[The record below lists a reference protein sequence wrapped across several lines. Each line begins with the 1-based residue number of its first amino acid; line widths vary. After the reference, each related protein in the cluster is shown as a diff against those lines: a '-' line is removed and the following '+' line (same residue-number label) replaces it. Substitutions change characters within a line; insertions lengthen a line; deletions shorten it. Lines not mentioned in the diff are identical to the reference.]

1 MNGDIE
7 LEIGPGS
14 EPGSYEVRVISA
26 AAGGSSSGTLVLDVA
41 DMLSRRDLLEAV
53 VLASAVP
60 RRAVSAAEQPVR
72 EVGRQLFQALFAGPV
87 YGMYRASLGA
97 AQQRGKR
104 LRVVLRLTAPE
115 LAALPWETLFDPE
128 TETYLCRQEPLVR
141 HVPAPYTADPLEVRP
156 PLRILGLVASPRD
169 LPPLDVEAEKSHL
182 AEALATPIA
191 DGLVEVVWV
200 PTATWAGVQT
210 RLLAGE
216 WHVLH
221 FVGHGGY
228 DTRTDE
234 GLLAL
239 VGEDGQADLIEAGRL
254 ADLLG
259 EAQPAPRLVM
269 LNSCSSGQTGAKD
282 VFSGTAATLV
292 RSGISAVAAMQFA
305 VSDTAAIAF
314 ARGFYTAIA
323 HGRSVDEAARSGR
336 ISILGAPHSL
346 EWLTPVL
353 YVRGQATQLFTMT
366 APPEPSRQTPAQ
378 APAAQEEQSLATT
391 QPPPPP
397 DAVKPPPASTRTY
410 ETARRTWAG
419 LRAMYDEARATGA
432 SKPAPER
439 GRRHGQA
446 PASGTGWVR
455 TSERFRDPTTGKI
468 MRVWIDP
475 EDQSRHYVPEDN

>member
-1 MNGDIE
+1 
-7 LEIGPGS
+7 
-14 EPGSYEVRVISA
+14 
-26 AAGGSSSGTLVLDVA
+26 
-41 DMLSRRDLLEAV
+41 
-53 VLASAVP
+53 
-60 RRAVSAAEQPVR
+60 
-72 EVGRQLFQALFAGPV
+72 
-87 YGMYRASLGA
+87 
-97 AQQRGKR
+97 
-104 LRVVLRLTAPE
+104 
-115 LAALPWETLFDPE
+115 
-128 TETYLCRQEPLVR
+128 
-141 HVPAPYTADPLEVRP
+141 
-156 PLRILGLVASPRD
+156 
-169 LPPLDVEAEKSHL
+169 
-182 AEALATPIA
+182 
-191 DGLVEVVWV
+191 VEVVWV

-210 RLLAGE
+210 RLLAGK

-221 FVGHGGY
+221 FVGHGDY

-239 VGEDGQADLIEAGRL
+239 VGEDGRADLIEASRL

-269 LNSCSSGQTGAKD
+269 LNSCSSGQTGAQD
-282 VFSGTAATLV
+282 LFSGTAATLV

-353 YVRGQATQLFTMT
+353 YVRGRATQLFTMT
-366 APPEPSRQTPAQ
+366 GPPESSRQTPA
-378 APAAQEEQSLATT
+378 APPAVPESPSLAAT
-391 QPPPPP
+391 PPPP
-397 DAVKPPPASTRTY
+397 AATKPPASIRTY
-410 ETARRTWAG
+410 DTARRTWAG

-446 PASGTGWVR
+446 AASGTGWVR

-475 EDQSRHYVPEDN
+475 KDQSRHYVPEDDS

>member
-1 MNGDIE
+1 VNDDIE
-7 LEIGPGS
+7 LEIGSGA
-14 EPGSYEVRVISA
+14 EPGSYEVRVIRA
-26 AAGGSSSGTLVLDVA
+26 AAGGSPSGTLVLDVA
-41 DMLSRRDLLEAV
+41 DLLDRRELLEAT

-72 EVGRQLFQALFAGPV
+72 EVGRQLFEALFTGPV
-87 YGMYRASLGA
+87 YGVYRASLGVA
-97 AQQRGKR
+97 RERGR
-104 LRVVLRLTAPE
+104 PLRVVLRLTAPE

-128 TETYLCRQEPLVR
+128 NESYLCRQEPLVR

-156 PLRILGLVASPRD
+156 PLRILGLVSSPRD
-169 LPPLDVEAEKSHL
+169 LPPLDVQAEKGHL
-182 AEALATPIA
+182 DRALAGPIA
-191 DGLVEVVWV
+191 DGLVEVTWV
-200 PTATWAGVQT
+200 PTATWAGVQA

-221 FVGHGGY
+221 FVGHGDY

-239 VGEDGQADLIEAGRL
+239 VGEDGRANLIEAGRL

-259 EAQPAPRLVM
+259 EAQPVPRLVM
-269 LNSCSSGQTGAKD
+269 LNSCSSGQSGAKD
-282 VFSGTAATLV
+282 VLSGTAATLV

-353 YVRGQATQLFTMT
+353 YVRGQAIQLFTMT
-366 APPEPSRQTPAQ
+366 APPEPHGQTPAEPQ
-378 APAAQEEQSLATT
+378 AQSLATT
-391 QPPPPP
+391 PPPP
-397 DAVKPPPASTRTY
+397 AAARTY
-410 ETARRTWAG
+410 EAARRTWAG
-419 LRAMYDEARATGA
+419 LRAKYDEARATGA
-432 SKPAPER
+432 GTPPPRER

-446 PASGTGWVR
+446 PASGTGWVP

-475 EDQSRHYVPEDN
+475 KNQSRHYVPEDSG

>member
-7 LEIGPGS
+7 LEIGSGS
-14 EPGSYEVRVISA
+14 EPGSYELRVISA
-26 AAGGSSSGTLVLDVA
+26 AAGGSPSSTLVLDVA
-41 DMLSRRDLLEAV
+41 DLLSRRDLLEAT

-60 RRAVSAAEQPVR
+60 RRGVSAAEQPVR
-72 EVGRQLFQALFAGPV
+72 DVGQQLFQAVFAGPV
-87 YGMYRASLGA
+87 YGTYRASLGV

-128 TETYLCRQEPLVR
+128 RETYLCRQEPLVR
-141 HVPAPYTADPLEVRP
+141 HVPSPYTADPLEVRP
-156 PLRILGLVASPRD
+156 PLRILGLVASPLD
-169 LPPLDVEAEKSHL
+169 LPPLDVDAEKNHL
-182 AEALATPIA
+182 GEALAGPIA
-191 DGLVEVVWV
+191 DGLVEVVWI
-200 PTATWAGVQT
+200 PTATWAGVQAQ
-210 RLLAGE
+210 LLAGE

-221 FVGHGGY
+221 FVGHGDY

-239 VGEDGQADLIEAGRL
+239 VGKDGRADLIEAGRL

-314 ARGFYTAIA
+314 ASGFYTAIA

-336 ISILGAPHSL
+336 IAILGAPHSL

-366 APPEPSRQTPAQ
+366 ASPEPRGAPPAGQ
-378 APAAQEEQSLATT
+378 PITDRSPATT
-391 QPPPPP
+391 PSPPPTAP
-397 DAVKPPPASTRTY
+397 RTY

-419 LRAMYDEARATGA
+419 LRAMYDEARATGGG
-432 SKPAPER
+432 KPAAER
-439 GRRHGQA
+439 SRRHGQA
-446 PASGTGWVR
+446 PTSATDWIR

-475 EDQSRHYVPEDN
+475 KDQSRHYVPEDTG

>member
-7 LEIGPGS
+7 LEIGSGS
-14 EPGSYEVRVISA
+14 EPGSYQVRVISA

-41 DMLSRRDLLEAV
+41 DMLSRRDLLEAT

-72 EVGRQLFQALFAGPV
+72 EVGRQLFQALFTGPV
-87 YGMYRASLGA
+87 YGMYRASLGV

-156 PLRILGLVASPRD
+156 PLRILGLVASPRTCRRWM
-169 LPPLDVEAEKSHL
+169 SRRRR
-182 AEALATPIA
+182 
-191 DGLVEVVWV
+191 
-200 PTATWAGVQT
+200 ATWPRRWPRRSRTDWSKWCGSRRRPRPDADPAARGGVACAAF
-210 RLLAGE
+210 RR
-216 WHVLH
+216 
-221 FVGHGGY
+221 HGDY

-239 VGEDGQADLIEAGRL
+239 VGEDGRADLIEAGRL

-353 YVRGQATQLFTMT
+353 YVRGQATQLFTM
-366 APPEPSRQTPAQ
+366 AALPEPSRQTPV
-378 APAAQEEQSLATT
+378 E
-391 QPPPPP
+391 PPPPRKNSP
-397 DAVKPPPASTRTY
+397 W
-410 ETARRTWAG
+410 RR
-419 LRAMYDEARATGA
+419 R
-432 SKPAPER
+432 S
-439 GRRHGQA
+439 RRH
-446 PASGTGWVR
+446 
-455 TSERFRDPTTGKI
+455 PT
-468 MRVWIDP
+468 P
-475 EDQSRHYVPEDN
+475 

>member
-7 LEIGPGS
+7 LEIGSGS
-14 EPGSYEVRVISA
+14 EPGSYQVRVISA

-41 DMLSRRDLLEAV
+41 DMLGKRDLLEAV

-72 EVGRQLFQALFAGPV
+72 EVGRELFQALFAGPV

-97 AQQRGKR
+97 AQQRGQR

-156 PLRILGLVASPRD
+156 PLRILGLVASPLD
-169 LPPLDVEAEKSHL
+169 LAPLDVEEEKRHL
-182 AEALATPIA
+182 AEALAEPIA

-200 PTATWAGVQT
+200 PVATWAGVQT

-221 FVGHGGY
+221 FVGHGDY
-228 DTRTDE
+228 DKRTDE

-239 VGEDGQADLIEAGRL
+239 VGEDGRADLIEASRL

-259 EAQPAPRLVM
+259 EARPAPRLVM
-269 LNSCSSGQTGAKD
+269 LNSCSSGQTGAQD
-282 VFSGTAATLV
+282 IFSGTAATLV

-366 APPEPSRQTPAQ
+366 GPPEPPRQTPAGPSAAPESQ
-378 APAAQEEQSLATT
+378 PLAPA
-391 QPPPPP
+391 PPPT
-397 DAVKPPPASTRTY
+397 ATKPPTSIRTY

-419 LRAMYDEARATGA
+419 LRAMYDEARTTGA

-446 PASGTGWVR
+446 AASGTGWVR

-475 EDQSRHYVPEDN
+475 KDQSRHYVPEDDS

>member
-7 LEIGPGS
+7 LEIGLGP

-26 AAGGSSSGTLVLDVA
+26 AAGGSPSGTLILDVP
-41 DMLSRRDLLEAV
+41 DMLSKRDLLEAT

-169 LPPLDVEAEKSHL
+169 LPPLDIEAEKSHL
-182 AEALATPIA
+182 AEALADPIA

-210 RLLAGE
+210 RLHAGE

-221 FVGHGGY
+221 FVGHGDY

-239 VGEDGQADLIEAGRL
+239 VGADGQADLVEAGRL

-269 LNSCSSGQTGAKD
+269 LNSCSSGQTGGND

-314 ARGFYTAIA
+314 ARGFYSAIA
-323 HGRSVDEAARSGR
+323 HGRTVDEAARSGR

-353 YVRGQATQLFTMT
+353 YVRGRATQLFTMT
-366 APPEPSRQTPAQ
+366 PPEPGRQPPA
-378 APAAQEEQSLATT
+378 
-391 QPPPPP
+391 QPPPATEVPSTAITPP
-397 DAVKPPPASTRTY
+397 PPEVAKPPLASTKTY

-419 LRAMYDEARATGA
+419 LRAAYDGARAGGT
-432 SKPAPER
+432 SKPSPER

-446 PASGTGWVR
+446 SASETGWVA

-475 EDQSRHYVPEDN
+475 KDQSRHYVPEDNR